1 MTLILKFIHTL
12 ETNKLANLPCLYPKI
27 IKLAL
32 DWLHSELVSHQALVV
47 LTVIIQNAIQIDD
60 GGGDKDVL
68 TLLAAKL
75 PTFVM
80 TLSTEATPTNMEG
93 CKRLGALL
101 QLLKTMLKSSI
112 SKEVSNTVFDM

>member
-1 MTLILKFIHTL
+1 M
-12 ETNKLANLPCLYPKI
+12 
-27 IKLAL
+27 
-32 DWLHSELVSHQALVV
+32 DWLHSEPVSYQALVV

-68 TLLAAKL
+68 SLLTAKL

-80 TLSTEATPTNMEG
+80 TLNTEATPTNMDG

-112 SKEVSNTVFDM
+112 SKEVSEVLLFAENYLVSKTLKCVSFC